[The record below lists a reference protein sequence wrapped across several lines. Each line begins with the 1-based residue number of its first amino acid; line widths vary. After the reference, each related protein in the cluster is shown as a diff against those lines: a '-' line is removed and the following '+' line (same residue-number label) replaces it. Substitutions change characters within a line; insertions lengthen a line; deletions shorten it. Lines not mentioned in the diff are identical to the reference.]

1 MLTRVR
7 EADDEGSRMSSNFF
21 GMIILC

>member
-1 MLTRVR
+1 MRVR
-7 EADDEGSRMSSNFF
+7 EADDEGSRMSLNFF